1 MSLVNEM
8 RLGKALFSLAQ
19 CPSEQ
24 RGAQSQKRSQVD
36 LKTHPHIHLPTQQNL
51 AFAGWSV
58 DHYIAH
64 PRPFLLLRW
73 EQTRQDFPC
82 LVQLHRSLQTLGLAG
97 YRLLSCGT
105 SSANL
110 CERF

>member
-1 MSLVNEM
+1 MSLVHEM
-8 RLGKALFSLAQ
+8 GLGKALFSLAH

-24 RGAQSQKRSQVD
+24 HGAQSQKRSQVD
-36 LKTHPHIHLPTQQNL
+36 LKTHPHTHLPTQQNL
-51 AFAGWSV
+51 AFAN
-58 DHYIAH
+58 IH

-73 EQTRQDFPC
+73 GQTRQDFPC
-82 LVQLHRSLQTLGLAG
+82 LAQLHHLLQTLGLAG